1 MELLT
6 FHGRVGPRKRVA
18 IFFPL
23 PHTMRQR
30 LGKRVKTHR
39 RLDAI
44 PNRSRDQTAISIADL
59 DSSVARRGK

>member
-6 FHGRVGPRKRVA
+6 FHGRVGLRKRVA

-23 PHTMRQR
+23 PHTVRQR

-44 PNRSRDQTAISIADL
+44 PNGVARSNGDL
-59 DSSVARRGK
+59 DRRPRPVCARRGK